1 MPNRIT
7 RFAPWLAGLLVVCAY
22 VLIDRHGPAATHDS
36 LYYLEGA
43 SYWLQTG
50 TFSNNYWGTV
60 QPEVHYAPLFSAILA
75 LLAMMSKTT
84 PLEVA
89 QWLMPLLAGLN
100 LALIGWLLSFWQWSR
115 LQMAGMLLL
124 IGTSFP
130 FFSIHWHI
138 WSEPLYLCSTLATAV
153 VLMYWRKSGR
163 TSLLLL
169 AAGIAGLS
177 VLVRYAGL
185 FMLPM
190 FVLAVFA
197 LNPLR
202 QKRNIL
208 LFSGGALLPFAGWT
222 LRNKLLAQSL
232 SSRTLFWDW
241 AGVHELI
248 RAIETVISWG
258 NLAILALAIVIYC
271 ISTKRKLESES
282 WLWLAGGSIYVV
294 LIFLAKSSVDNQI
307 PIDTRMLSPL
317 LLPILFVFG
326 SEMMHWTAKK
336 RVFWMALALA
346 GGLVQ
351 GASFAAGAYRD
362 GWAFN
367 DRRLF
372 ATGTPLS
379 KMQAV
384 LPKEGL
390 VFATDVD
397 AHYLAYLLQ
406 REINYLSRG
415 EALPEGAY
423 FVCWKAPLP
432 EANTVEGSETLV
444 HESVWHRHKAP

>member
-1 MPNRIT
+1 MFERLI
-7 RFAPWLAGLLVVCAY
+7 RLAPWLAGILMVGTYAF
-22 VLIDRHGPAATHDS
+22 IDRHGPAATHDS

-43 SYWLQTG
+43 HYWLKTG

-60 QPEVHYAPLFSAILA
+60 QPEVHYAPLFSGLLA
-75 LLAMMSKTT
+75 LLALITSTS
-84 PLEVA
+84 PISVA
-89 QWLMPLLAGLN
+89 QWLMPLLAGAN
-100 LALIGWLLSFWQWSR
+100 LVLFGWLLR
-115 LQMAGMLLL
+115 LWRWDHLQSACMILLCGMA
-124 IGTSFP
+124 FP

-138 WSEPLYLCSTLATAV
+138 WSEPLYLFSLLATGV
-153 VLMYWRKSGR
+153 VLMYWQNSGK

-169 AAGIAGLS
+169 AAAVAGLS

-197 LNPLR
+197 KSPSR
-202 QKRNIL
+202 QWPNIL
-208 LFSGGALLPFAGWT
+208 LFSGVALLPFAGWT
-222 LRNKLLAQSL
+222 LRNKLMAQSL

-248 RAIETVISWG
+248 RAVETVISWG
-258 NLAILALAIVIYC
+258 NLAILALAIVIFC
-271 ISTKRKLESES
+271 ISTKRKLASES

-415 EALPEGAY
+415 EELPEGAY